1 MPWTSPANSEILAI
15 HAALVPT
22 SDGVGEVLYFGG
34 DQHNPAFIT
43 PSRVDA
49 TRRLNLSSMTVSYVR
64 SPSYDLFCAG
74 QCLLPDGRL
83 LVAGGTAY
91 FPGEIPPGVDPHGHG
106 GLGHFPGHRY
116 AGIYNGATHDFI
128 DVSPMRPNPDQA
140 ASDEGGGRWYPT
152 LVTLANGDV
161 LAMAGHPSTT
171 DQRHNNTTPERFRPV
186 LNSWTGLQRFGDNL
200 ASPDLY
206 PRLHVLRSGEVFC
219 SSRMSGSGQCVAY
232 NAFTGNWHDL
242 CPLPPGEYH
251 GFTYS
256 SVLLPLLP
264 DDNYRPRVLLCGA
277 NIARRIALDP
287 PEGAWAQAG
296 ERTGSAATKRRENC
310 CAVILPTGKV
320 LVVGGVN
327 GDDDTVNDDAFGV
340 REPELYDPG
349 IDWQD
354 GTDGRFGRY
363 VGTDGSWQTI
373 AEPATVTR
381 NYHSTALLL
390 PDGRVWTSGSSRG
403 GLSGDPATTGR
414 LNYEIF
420 MPPYPAGT
428 RPKLTA
434 ASSFAA
440 YGQFFEIRSDMA
452 AQIRRVA
459 LVRCG
464 SVTHAFDSDQR
475 YIALIF
481 QRVGEDRIVCQ
492 APPHGG
498 IAPPGGY
505 MLFIVDDQGRPCE
518 RARFIRIGGIAYLVT
533 NRSQFARE
541 EVSTLFPRV
550 VPDVLLLVLDGF
562 LPSDLLLPAGPNL
575 TFRWADNGQIVLGMR
590 EVMLDTRSETGS
602 FTPGLAQRFVIEY
615 GVAFDTLDA
624 FAALPASNQREI
636 LATAELANGLII
648 GARLTLFRDAK
659 PYLKDGDQPWLSI
672 DIRVV
677 QRPVGGVLAG
687 IVQGDGANAGTDF
700 IRDTLARFNT
710 RPNDSDHPFE
720 RLSTDENTS
729 RLELS
734 SHVNGQRVFNY
745 AFARVRFRAPV
756 GQSANDVRLFFRMMT
771 TVGTSFNYNT
781 TTMYRR
787 SGNGSSA
794 IPQFG
799 QINGRTVSVP
809 YFAATRGSDNL
820 TATDPL
826 NVHSFS
832 GQGSNEVVHFFGCW
846 LDFNQRDDLRQLLRG
861 EHQCLVAELHY
872 PPRPIESG
880 ASPGDSD
887 ALSQRNLAI
896 VASDNPGAIAG
907 HIVQHTFEL
916 LPLNGGGEREVQT
929 QQILRGVALV
939 DDQQNHPITYDA
951 ALELNPAIAPLV
963 AELSFMNVTAQANI
977 AATSPRPFS
986 ELMIRWGNLP
996 RDAVATFYLPDI
1008 DMEDWLQRAVQRPGQ
1023 SAFELVDQNTVR
1035 CMVGEVT
1042 FLPVPVDVSNTLPGL
1057 LSIQMPSTV
1066 KSGQRF
1072 KITAHQIA
1080 GVLQFGRTGGIL
1092 SSVRTLGSFELTI
1105 PVGNGLD
1112 LLAAEERKF
1121 AVLRWISERISVQE
1135 ASWRKV
1141 FERYLGQIADRVRA
1155 FGGNPDKV
1163 LPSPAGG
1170 KADQPKLG
1178 DTNDCHDD
1186 ETEVDDCH
1194 GDRNRHHGRI
1204 VALHY
1209 GCFGEFLGFDLDT
1222 CAGRR
1227 RYQAVGKGLESIAVR
1242 ASEGGLLVT
1251 VRTHPEAKDRACGLI
1266 LHYWGTAGK

>member
-1 MPWTSPANSEILAI
+1 MPWTAPANSEILAI

-22 SDGVGEVLYFGG
+22 SDGIGEIIYFGG
-34 DQHNPAFIT
+34 NQHNHDFI
-43 PSRVDA
+43 PLSQVDA
-49 TRRLNLSSMTVSYVR
+49 TRRMNLSSMVISYVK
-64 SPSYDLFCAG
+64 SPNYDLFCAG

-83 LVAGGTAY
+83 LVAGGTQ
-91 FPGEIPPGVDPHGHG
+91 FSNLTIPPGGDPHGHAP
-106 GLGHFPGHRY
+106 LSHWPGHRY

-128 DVSPMRPNPDQA
+128 DVSPMGPNPPQA

-161 LAMAGHPSTT
+161 LAMAGHPSTS
-171 DQRHNNTTPERFRPV
+171 DERHNNTTPERFRPV
-186 LNSWTGLQRFGDNL
+186 LNSWTSLPRFGVDSS
-200 ASPDLY
+200 AYPDLY

-232 NAFTGNWHDL
+232 NAFTGTWRNL
-242 CPLPPGEYH
+242 CPLPPDDYH
-251 GFTYS
+251 GYTYS

-277 NIARRIALDP
+277 RLARRIALDP
-287 PEGAWAQAG
+287 SDGNWAQAG
-296 ERTGSAATKRRENC
+296 DRVGSVATKQRENC

-327 GDDDTVNDDAFGV
+327 GDDNTIHDDAFGV
-340 REPELYDPG
+340 REPELYDPD

-363 VGTDGSWQTI
+363 VGTDGAWQTI
-373 AEPATVTR
+373 TEPASVTR

-403 GLSGDPATTGR
+403 GLPGDPATTGR

-420 MPPYPAGT
+420 TPPYPAGT

-434 ASSFAA
+434 APDFAA
-440 YGQFFEIRSDMA
+440 YGQSFEIRSNRA

-475 YIALIF
+475 YVALRF
-481 QRVGEDRIVCQ
+481 KRVGGDRIVCR

-498 IAPPGGY
+498 IAPPGAY
-505 MLFIVDDQGRPCE
+505 MLFVLDDQGRPCE
-518 RARFIRIGGIAYLVT
+518 RARFIRIGGIAYLAT

-541 EVSTLFPRV
+541 EVSTLSSRV
-550 VPDVLLLVLDGF
+550 VPDALLLVLDGF
-562 LPSDLLLPAGPNL
+562 LPSDLLLPVGPNL
-575 TFRWADNGQIVLGMR
+575 TFRWADNGQIVPGLR
-590 EVMLDTRSETGS
+590 EVMLETRSETGS

-636 LATAELANGLII
+636 FVTVDLSNGLII
-648 GARLTLFRDAK
+648 GTRLTLFRDAK
-659 PYLKDGDQPWLSI
+659 PYMKDGDRPWLSI

-687 IVQGDGANAGTDF
+687 IPQGDGANAGTDF
-700 IRDTLARFNT
+700 IRDTLDRFNS

-734 SHVNGQRVFNY
+734 SHINGQRVFNY
-745 AFARVRFRAPV
+745 AYARVRYRAPA
-756 GQSANDVRLFFRMMT
+756 GQNANDVRLFFRMMT

-781 TTMYRR
+781 GTVYRR
-787 SGNGSSA
+787 IGNGTTA
-794 IPQFG
+794 VPQFG
-799 QINGRTVSVP
+799 QVNGRTVSVP
-809 YFAATRGSDNL
+809 YFAAARGGDNL
-820 TATDPL
+820 ATTDPF
-826 NVHSFS
+826 NVHSFP
-832 GQGSNEVVHFFGCW
+832 GQGSNEVVRFFGCW
-846 LDFNQRDDLRQLLRG
+846 LDFNQRDDLRQLIRG

-872 PPRPIESG
+872 PPRPIGSG

-907 HIVQHTFEL
+907 HVVQHTFEL
-916 LPLNGGGEREVQT
+916 LPISGGGEREVQT
-929 QQILRGVALV
+929 QQVLRGAASV
-939 DDQQNHPITYDA
+939 DGHQDHEHDQAVTHDA
-951 ALELNPAIAPLV
+951 AFELDPTRGLID
-963 AELSFMNVTAQANI
+963 AELPFMNLAVQANV
-977 AATSPRPFS
+977 AAVSPRLFS

-996 RDAVATFYLPDI
+996 RDAVATIYLPDI
-1008 DMEDWLQRAVQRPGQ
+1008 DMENWLQRAVQRPGQ
-1023 SAFELVDQNTVR
+1023 GAFELVDQNTVR
-1035 CMVGEVT
+1035 CIVGEVT
-1042 FLPVPVDVSNTLPGL
+1042 FLPVPVDVSGTLPGL

-1066 KSGQRF
+1066 KVGQRF
-1072 KITAHQIA
+1072 KITGHQIA
-1080 GVLQFGRTGGIL
+1080 GVVELTRTGGIL

-1105 PVGNGLD
+1105 PIGNGVD
-1112 LLAAEERKF
+1112 LLTVEERKY
-1121 AVLRWISERISVQE
+1121 AVLRWIQDRISVQE
-1135 ASWRKV
+1135 SSWRKV

-1155 FGGNPDKV
+1155 FGGDPEKV
-1163 LPSPAGG
+1163 RPSPAGG
-1170 KADQPKLG
+1170 KSDQPDSVDFDG
-1178 DTNDCHDD
+1178 WPEDNIG
-1186 ETEVDDCH
+1186 VDDCH
-1194 GDRNRHHGRI
+1194 TDSRRHHGRI

-1222 CAGRR
+1222 CPGRR
-1227 RYQAVGKGLESIAVR
+1227 RYQALGKGLESIAVR
-1242 ASEGGLLVT
+1242 ASEGGLRVT
-1251 VRTHPEAKDRACGLI
+1251 VRTYPEEQDRACGLI
-1266 LHYWGTAGK
+1266 LHY

>member
-1 MPWTSPANSEILAI
+1 MPWTSPVNSEILAI

-22 SDGVGEVLYFGG
+22 SDGMGEIIYFGG

-49 TRRLNLSSMTVSYVR
+49 TRRLNLSSMTISYVR

-91 FPGEIPPGVDPHGHG
+91 FPGGIPPGGDPHGHG

-128 DVSPMRPNPDQA
+128 DVSPMRPNPAQA
-140 ASDEGGGRWYPT
+140 AADEGGGRWYPT

-171 DQRHNNTTPERFRPV
+171 DERHNNTTPERFRPV
-186 LNSWTGLQRFGDNL
+186 LNSWTGLQRFGADL
-200 ASPDLY
+200 AGPDLY

-232 NAFTGNWHDL
+232 NAFTGNWRDL

-264 DDNYRPRVLLCGA
+264 EDNYRPRVFLCGA

-287 PEGAWAQAG
+287 PEANWTQAG
-296 ERTGSAATKRRENC
+296 DRTGSAATKRRENC
-310 CAVILPTGKV
+310 CTVILPTGKV

-354 GTDGRFGRY
+354 GNDGRFGRY
-363 VGTDGSWQTI
+363 TGTNGTWQTLNDQ
-373 AEPATVTR
+373 AAVTR

-403 GLSGDPATTGR
+403 GLPGDPSTTGR

-420 MPPYPAGT
+420 TPPYPAGT
-428 RPKLTA
+428 RSRLTA
-434 ASSFAA
+434 APGFAA
-440 YGQFFEIRSDMA
+440 YGQVFEIRSDLA
-452 AQIRRVA
+452 AQIQRVA

-475 YIALIF
+475 YIALRF
-481 QRVGEDRIVCQ
+481 QRSGGNRIVCQ

-498 IAPPGGY
+498 IAPPGVY
-505 MLFIVDDQGRPCE
+505 MLFIVDAQGRPCE

-541 EVSTLFPRV
+541 EVSTLSPRT
-550 VPDVLLLVLDGF
+550 VPDALLLVLDGF
-562 LPSDLLLPAGPNL
+562 LPGDLLLPAGPNL
-575 TFRWADNGQIVLGMR
+575 TFRWADNGQIVPGMH

-615 GVAFDTLDA
+615 GVAFDNLDA
-624 FAALPASNQREI
+624 FNTLPASNQRGI
-636 LATAELANGLII
+636 LVTAELANGLTIA
-648 GARLTLFRDAK
+648 ARLTLFRDAK
-659 PYLKDGDQPWLSI
+659 PYMKDGDRPWLSI
-672 DIRVV
+672 DVRVV

-700 IRDTLARFNT
+700 IRDTLARFNS

-720 RLSTDENTS
+720 RLATDENTS

-756 GQSANDVRLFFRMMT
+756 GQNANDVRLFFRMMT

-781 TTMYRR
+781 ATMYRR
-787 SGNGSSA
+787 SGNGPTA

-809 YFAATRGSDNL
+809 YFAAARGGDNL
-820 TATDPL
+820 AATDLL

-832 GQGSNEVVHFFGCW
+832 GQGANEVVHFFGCW
-846 LDFNQRDDLRQLLRG
+846 LDFNQRDNLRQLLRG

-872 PPRPIESG
+872 PPRPIEAG

-896 VASDNPGAIAG
+896 VASDNPGAVAG

-916 LPLNGGGEREVQT
+916 LPLRDSGGREAQT
-929 QQILRGVALV
+929 QQILQGAAFVERQP
-939 DDQQNHPITYDA
+939 DHPITHEAPNHDA
-951 ALELNPAIAPLV
+951 ALEPNPAIIPPAAEVPLTH
-963 AELSFMNVTAQANI
+963 VTAQALAI
-977 AATSPRPFS
+977 ASPPPFS

-996 RDAVATFYLPDI
+996 RDAVATLYFPDI
-1008 DMEDWLQRAVQRPGQ
+1008 DMEDWLQQAVQRPGQ
-1023 SAFELVDQNTVR
+1023 GAFELVDQHTVR
-1035 CMVGEVT
+1035 CTVGEVT
-1042 FLPVPVDVSNTLPGL
+1042 FLPVPVDVSNPLPGL

-1066 KSGQRF
+1066 KAGQKY

-1080 GVLQFGRTGGIL
+1080 GVLQFGRTGEIL

-1105 PVGNGLD
+1105 PVGNGVD
-1112 LLAAEERKF
+1112 LLVAEERKF
-1121 AVLRWISERISVQE
+1121 AVLQWIAERIPVE
-1135 ASWRKV
+1135 EFSWRKV

-1155 FGGNPDKV
+1155 FGGDPDKV
-1163 LPSPAGG
+1163 VPSPAGG
-1170 KADQPKLG
+1170 KADQPKPD
-1178 DTNDCHDD
+1178 DT
-1186 ETEVDDCH
+1186 DDCQDDKPPIDDCQ
-1194 GDRNRHHGRI
+1194 GDRHRHYGRI

-1222 CAGRR
+1222 CPGHR
-1227 RYQAVGKGLESIAVR
+1227 RYQAIGKGLEAIALR
-1242 ASEGGLLVT
+1242 ASEHGLCVT
-1251 VRTHPEAKDRACGLI
+1251 VQTHAQGRNRACGII
-1266 LHYWGTAGK
+1266 LHY